1 MSART
6 TNIAQKFLK
15 YLKDLG
21 ISPKSHKNYRSD
33 LSHFSGWFLLTVRRW
48 GVVTGEFSEAIPF
61 INQKSAKDYK
71 HFLIVNKVAD
81 KTINRRLST
90 LRHLSRFLTATQ
102 ILDFDFMEGISNI
115 SLASDTD
122 IYPLL
127 PQFEKYLSKEKASNN
142 TIRNYVNDVKQFLA
156 WLENKTIQPQATKN

>member
-1 MSART
+1 MSAKT
-6 TNIAQKFLK
+6 TDIKQKFLD

-33 LSHFSGWFLLTVRRW
+33 ISHFSGWFLLIIRKW
-48 GVVTGEFSEAIPF
+48 GVVTSEFSEAIPF
-61 INQKSAKDYK
+61 INQKSATEYK
-71 HFLIVNKVAD
+71 LFLIKNKVAD

-90 LRHLSRFLTATQ
+90 LRHLSRFLTASQ
-102 ILDFDFMEGISNI
+102 ILDFDFMEGITNL
-115 SLASDTD
+115 SLVSSSDT
-122 IYPLL
+122 YPLL

-156 WLENKTIQPQATKN
+156 WLESKTTQPQTTKN

>member
-1 MSART
+1 MSAKT
-6 TNIAQKFLK
+6 TNITQKFLS

-21 ISPKSHKNYRSD
+21 ISPKTHKNYRSD
-33 LSHFSGWFLLTVRRW
+33 ISHFSGWFLLTVRRW
-48 GVVTGEFSEAIPF
+48 GVVTSEFSEAIPF
-61 INQKSAKDYK
+61 INQKSAKDYR

-90 LRHLSRFLTATQ
+90 LRHLSRFLTSTQ
-102 ILDFDFMEGISNI
+102 ILDFNFMEGIANI
-115 SLASDTD
+115 SLVSSTDT
-122 IYPLL
+122 YPLL

-156 WLENKTIQPQATKN
+156 WLENKTIKPQTINN

>member
-1 MSART
+1 MSAKT
-6 TNIAQKFLK
+6 TNITQKFLS

-21 ISPKSHKNYRSD
+21 ISPKTHKNYRSD
-33 LSHFSGWFLLTVRRW
+33 ISHFSGWFLLTVRRW
-48 GVVTGEFSEAIPF
+48 GVVTSEFSEAILF
-61 INQKSAKDYK
+61 INQKSAKDYR

-90 LRHLSRFLTATQ
+90 LRHLSRFLTSTQ
-102 ILDFDFMEGISNI
+102 ILDFNFMEGIANI
-115 SLASDTD
+115 SLVSSTDT
-122 IYPLL
+122 YPLL

-156 WLENKTIQPQATKN
+156 WLENKTIKPQTINN

>member
-1 MSART
+1 MSAKT
-6 TNIAQKFLK
+6 TDITQKFLN

-33 LSHFSGWFLLTVRRW
+33 ISHFSGWFLFTIRRW
-48 GVVTGEFSEAIPF
+48 GVATSEFSEAIPF
-61 INQKSAKDYK
+61 INQKSAKEYRL
-71 HFLIVNKVAD
+71 FLVKNKVAD

-102 ILDFDFMEGISNI
+102 ILDFDFMKGIVNI
-115 SLASDTD
+115 SLVSNADT
-122 IYPLL
+122 YPLL

-156 WLENKTIQPQATKN
+156 WLENKTIKPQATNN